1 MGAAA
6 PAAAA
11 ANALRMKSRR
21 PFLASAKTS
30 LMPLRVRKFSGA
42 FCTRPE
48 SMLSSFTQTPVFELK
63 LVYSYVLMH
72 TIIEKA
78 VSRMTPGASSGQDKP

>member
-21 PFLASAKTS
+21 PFLGSGNSRVLFAPGLNQCCLLSHKLLFLS
-30 LMPLRVRKFSGA
+30 LSW
-42 FCTRPE
+42 
-48 SMLSSFTQTPVFELK
+48 
-63 LVYSYVLMH
+63 Y
-72 TIIEKA
+72 I
-78 VSRMTPGASSGQDKP
+78 RMR